1 MIIVLAVPRSIAMD
15 WVKNESLGIFFRI
28 KVRGRD

>member
-15 WVKNESLGIFFRI
+15 WENNFIVGLRNKRI
-28 KVRGRD
+28 NV